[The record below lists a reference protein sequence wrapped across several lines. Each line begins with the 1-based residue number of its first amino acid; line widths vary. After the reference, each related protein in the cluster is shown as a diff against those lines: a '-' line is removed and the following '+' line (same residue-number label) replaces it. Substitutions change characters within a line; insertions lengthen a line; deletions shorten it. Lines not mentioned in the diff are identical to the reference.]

1 MGALI
6 KVTHPNPN
14 EGGLESSPF
23 GNTGLNHFVA
33 WGG

>member
-23 GNTGLNHFVA
+23 GNTGLNHFVV